1 MKLTKLTPHIIQGFY
16 NDLLANGRIVP
27 KRDKQ
32 GKIIKKD
39 GVAVTETAPLNA
51 KTVRNVHGVLT
62 KALSQAVKVGY
73 IARNPCDM
81 VDLPRVEKA
90 QIMPLTDEQVK
101 SFEKIL
107 SPASLPEPMS
117 MCHTRS
123 QAGRLLPP
131 ALQAVP
137 ALCTQSA
144 DCYSKSDSPRSPPP
158 D

>member
-81 VDLPRVEKA
+81 VDLPRVEKVLSRRSGCR
-90 QIMPLTDEQVK
+90 QRLWRYSESNPLYR
-101 SFEKIL
+101 
-107 SPASLPEPMS
+107 PA
-117 MCHTRS
+117 
-123 QAGRLLPP
+123 
-131 ALQAVP
+131 
-137 ALCTQSA
+137 
-144 DCYSKSDSPRSPPP
+144 
-158 D
+158 